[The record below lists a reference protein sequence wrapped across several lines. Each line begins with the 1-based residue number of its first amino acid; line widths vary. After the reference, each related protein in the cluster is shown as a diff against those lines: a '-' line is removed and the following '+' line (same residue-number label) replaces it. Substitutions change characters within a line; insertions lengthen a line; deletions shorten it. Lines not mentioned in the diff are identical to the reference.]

1 MAKAVTATNSGDPQ
15 VVLSLTQ
22 ARGEL
27 QIPAAVDI
35 DAELIPQI
43 NEAAAWVGDKISAP
57 VLDVERSDDLAP
69 QSAARFV
76 ADRLLW
82 RNAPITVYDRRWV
95 REVVKVEWW
104 NPDGNLSEAPNETLL
119 PAQLG
124 RTEILDAG
132 AFQDTLQV
140 FPPAMAGWPT
150 SEGVLPGSTIRI
162 TTRAGLDMT
171 EPYAATVR
179 RGVVEAARQLN
190 AGDGAV
196 RFDAIL
202 RDILLPLMA
211 V

>member
-22 ARGEL
+22 ARAEL

-35 DAELIPQI
+35 DSDLIPQI
-43 NEAAAWVGDKISAP
+43 NEAAAWVGNRISAP
-57 VLDVERSDDLAP
+57 VLDVERRDDLLP
-69 QSAARFV
+69 QSVSRMV
-76 ADRLLW
+76 GNRLAW

-95 REVVKVEWW
+95 REVVSVEWW
-104 NPDGNLSEAPNETLL
+104 SPSGNLSDEPNETLL

-140 FPPAMAGWPT
+140 YPPAMTGWPT
-150 SEGVLPGSTIRI
+150 SEAVLPGSRLRI

-171 EPYAATVR
+171 EAYADSVR
-179 RGVVEAARQLN
+179 RAVIEATRQLN
-190 AGDGAV
+190 GGDGA
-196 RFDAIL
+196 L
-202 RDILLPLMA
+202 RMDSTLERLMQPL
-211 V
+211 VSV